1 MSVTVHDE
9 IVWHCRTELE
19 KFQGNDLTVPPL
31 DVEVVEGNL
40 LVAGGANALFH
51 RLIGG
56 TTVAAFSNAN
66 SYIGVGNSTTAAVA
80 SQTDLA
86 ATAPNVSRK
95 GMEAT
100 YPLHTDGTA
109 TASTLIFRS
118 VWTDTEANFVWNEW
132 GVFNAAAAGRMLNR
146 KVQSF
151 NSGVAKPNTQS
162 WRLTCTLSLA

>member
-1 MSVTVHDE
+1 MMIAHQS

-19 KFQGNDLTVPPL
+19 KFDGNDLSVPPV

-66 SYIGVGNSTTAAVA
+66 SYIEVSNSTTAATAADA
-80 SQTDLA
+80 SMPGT
-86 ATAPNVSRK
+86 VSRK
-95 GMEAT
+95 PMEAT

-109 TASTLIFRS
+109 TASTLVFRS
-118 VWTDTEANFVWNEW
+118 VWPDADALFVWNSW
-132 GVFNAAAAGRMLNR
+132 GIFNASTAGRMLNR

-151 NSGVAKPNTQS
+151 NSGVAKPATQS
-162 WRLTCTLSLA
+162 WRLSCTLSLA

>member
-1 MSVTVHDE
+1 MLTAHQP

-19 KFQGNDLTVPPL
+19 KFHGNDLGAAPL
-31 DVEVVEGNL
+31 DVEVAEGNL

-56 TTVAAFSNAN
+56 TTVTAFSNAN

-80 SQTDLA
+80 TQTDLVG
-86 ATAPNVSRK
+86 TNSRK

-109 TASTLIFRS
+109 TASPLIFRS
-118 VWTDTEANFVWNEW
+118 VWTDTEALFVWNEF
-132 GVFNAAAAGRMLNR
+132 GVFAASTGGRMLNR

-162 WRLTCTLSLA
+162 WRLTVTLSMT